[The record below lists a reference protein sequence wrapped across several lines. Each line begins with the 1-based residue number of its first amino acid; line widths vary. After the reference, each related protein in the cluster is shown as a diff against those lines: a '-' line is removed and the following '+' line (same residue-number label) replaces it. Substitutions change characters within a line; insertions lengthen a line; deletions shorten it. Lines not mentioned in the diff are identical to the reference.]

1 VEAHLGIATFRVSV
15 SALIQELDYLVNC
28 LEKFRSDFSGVLV
41 SGLVDP
47 LDGLLQTRCHRNSGE
62 RSFFGSPSF
71 SDVALFGHLN
81 RP

>member
-1 VEAHLGIATFRVSV
+1 MADPPPIAHTKPYAISGSV
-15 SALIQELDYLVNC
+15 S
-28 LEKFRSDFSGVLV
+28 
-41 SGLVDP
+41 
-47 LDGLLQTRCHRNSGE
+47 HRTLMNSGE